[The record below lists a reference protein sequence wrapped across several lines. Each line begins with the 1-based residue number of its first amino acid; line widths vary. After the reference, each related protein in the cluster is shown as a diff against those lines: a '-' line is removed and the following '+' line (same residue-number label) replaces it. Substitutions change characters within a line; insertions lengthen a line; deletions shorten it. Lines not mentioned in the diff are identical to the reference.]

1 MLVAPLV
8 SVLMP
13 AWNVAPFIGA
23 AIASVLRQTLP
34 NLELLVVD
42 DGSTDATA
50 SIVTGQADFRVRLL
64 RQANA
69 GVSAARN
76 LALAEASGQAL
87 LFLDADDMLAPDA
100 LARLAKALWR
110 HPQAAAAAGPYAFVP
125 EAATPADPLPL
136 PRRPRFSAGDVLER
150 LLVENLFANGGH
162 LLLRRDAA
170 RAAGGFLAGMR
181 YGEDWEY
188 WVRICLQGPLAVADG
203 EDPVLLVRQRRGSAY
218 HRMAT
223 DPRAFLPA
231 MQAIYGNPA
240 LMARLGAERLA
251 TLRRRAEAE
260 NDWIIGRELLR
271 HGQRQAGLARLH
283 ASLRAAPSP
292 KRAVLMAAAHAAP
305 LLPARLHGPFGRY
318 AT

>member
-1 MLVAPLV
+1 MLLAPLV

-23 AIASVLRQTLP
+23 AMASVLRQTLP

-50 SIVTGQADFRVRLL
+50 GIVQAQADFRVRLL

-76 LALAEASGQAL
+76 LALAEARGQAL

-110 HPQAAAAAGPYAFVP
+110 HPGAAAAAGPYAYVA
-125 EAATPADPLPL
+125 EAAALADRPPP
-136 PRRPRFSAGDVLER
+136 PRRPRFAAGDMLER

-162 LLLRRDAA
+162 LLLRRDAVL
-170 RAAGGFLAGMR
+170 AAGGFRPGLH

-188 WVRICLQGPLAVADG
+188 WVRICLQGPLAVAEG
-203 EDPVLLVRQRRGSAY
+203 EAPVLLVRQRRGSAY

-223 DPRAFLPA
+223 DPRAFCPA
-231 MQAIYGNPA
+231 MAAIFGNPA
-240 LMARLGAERLA
+240 LPVRLGVARLAALRL
-251 TLRRRAEAE
+251 RAAAE
-260 NDWIIGRELLR
+260 NEWIIGRELLR
-271 HGQRQAGLARLH
+271 HGQRQAGLARLR

-292 KRAVLMAAAHAAP
+292 KRAALLAAAHATP

-318 AT
+318 AG

>member
-23 AIASVLRQTLP
+23 AMASVLRQTLP

-50 SIVTGQADFRVRLL
+50 ALVLEQADFRIRLL

-76 LALAEASGQAL
+76 LALSEARGQTL

-110 HPQAAAAAGPYAFVP
+110 HPEAAAAAGPYAFVP
-125 EAATPADPLPL
+125 EATTLAGPAPIA
-136 PRRPRFSAGDVLER
+136 RRPRFATGEMLER

-162 LLLRRDAA
+162 LLLRREAVQ
-170 RAAGGFLAGMR
+170 AAGGFLPGLR

-188 WVRICLQGPLAVADG
+188 WVRICLQGPLALAEG
-203 EDPVLLVRQRRGSAY
+203 EAPVLLVRQRRGSAY

-223 DPRAFLPA
+223 DPRAFTPA
-231 MQAIYGNPA
+231 MQAIFGNPA
-240 LMARLGAERLA
+240 LLARLGPERLA
-251 TLRRRAEAE
+251 ALRRRAEAE
-260 NDWIIGRELLR
+260 NEWIIGRELLR

-283 ASLRAAPSP
+283 ASLCAAPSP
-292 KRAVLMAAAHAAP
+292 KRAMLMAAAHAAP
-305 LLPARLHGPFGRY
+305 LLPARLRGPFGRY
-318 AT
+318 AA